1 MRWATGIP
9 GFAVLAG
16 LAGLQPAVAAAD
28 VGTRLLASE
37 TCLSKLPPGLS
48 QLAISPDARR
58 VAYVLHQGSGSVVT
72 VDGRAGRRYQD
83 VRGLAFS
90 PDSRRLAF
98 AARKRVKW
106 LVVADGVESRSYDDV
121 SDPRFSPDSRRLM
134 FEVGRGGT
142 IGQSTPWWEVDR
154 KKGRAGRYRLV
165 VNGVESRTY
174 DWIGYW
180 GDVFTDRGVAYWA
193 RSGRRH
199 VVVVNGRAG
208 RQYDWI
214 WGPYLSPDGRRIAYV
229 GSQREGADLRF
240 FVVVDGVRSGAYSFV
255 GKQFFAFSPDSEH
268 YAYLAYRGGELVIVA
283 DGREQMLGP
292 HSRENFAYVGFS
304 RDGKHV
310 AYSARAS
317 GGGPCA
323 VVLDG
328 SEGKEYDG
336 VAFDSPRFS
345 PDSRRFAYLALA
357 DRESW
362 VVVVDGQEGKHYAGV
377 AAASLVFS
385 PNGRH
390 LAYIAGRAGEQ
401 FVVVDGAEG
410 SAYDSIVKGSLLYAP
425 DSKHLTYVALRNGRR
440 FVVSDG
446 RAGGGYERIVG
457 PVFGPDSTHVV
468 YGAVTGTSGVLV
480 ADGAEMPARYSDF
493 PNARIAFDTANRFH
507 AVARRGND
515 LLRVEVAVAPR

>member
-16 LAGLQPAVAAAD
+16 LVSLQSVVAASG
-28 VGTRLLASE
+28 VESGLLTRETRLAR
-37 TCLSKLPPGLS
+37 LPAGVS
-48 QLAISPDARR
+48 QLAISPDASR
-58 VAYVLHQGSGSVVT
+58 VAYVLHQGSGSAVT
-72 VDGRAGRRYQD
+72 VDGRQGRRYD
-83 VRGLAFS
+83 EVRGVIFS

-98 AARKRVKW
+98 AAKSRGKW
-106 LVVADGVESRSYDDV
+106 RVVADRAESRAYDDV

-134 FEVGRGGT
+134 FEAGRGGT

-165 VNGVESRTY
+165 VNGVESQAY

-180 GDVFTDRGVAYWA
+180 GDLFTDRGVAYWA
-193 RSGRRH
+193 RRGRKH

-214 WGPYLSPDGRRIAYV
+214 WGPYLSPDGRRIAYA

-240 FVVVDGVRSGAYSFV
+240 FVVVDGVRSGPYSFL
-255 GKQFFAFSPDSEH
+255 GKQFFAFSPDSKH
-268 YAYLAYRGGELVIVA
+268 YAYLAYRGGELLLVA
-283 DGREQMLGP
+283 DGREQVLGA
-292 HSRENFAYVGFS
+292 HSQENFAYVGLS
-304 RDGKHV
+304 RDGKHL
-310 AYSARAS
+310 AYSTRS
-317 GGGPCA
+317 SVGGRWA
-323 VVLDG
+323 IVLDG
-328 SEGKEYDG
+328 REGKEYDG
-336 VAFDSPRFS
+336 VALESPRFS
-345 PDSRRFAYLALA
+345 PDSRHFAYVALA

-385 PNGRH
+385 PNSSH
-390 LAYIAGRAGEQ
+390 LACIAGRAGEQ

-410 SAYDSIVKGSLLYAP
+410 SAYDSIVKGSLLYSP
-425 DSKHLTYVALRNGRR
+425 DSEHLTYVALRDGRR

-446 RAGGGYERIVG
+446 RVGGGYERIVG
-457 PVFGPDSTHVV
+457 PVSSPDSTHIV
-468 YGAVTGTSGVLV
+468 YGAVTGTRGVVV

-493 PNARIAFDTANRFH
+493 PNARIAFDTTNRFH

-515 LLRVEVAVAPR
+515 LLRVEVEVAPR